1 MALTLL
7 RKHQKYTGNGVI
19 CIISSFTV
27 IWQPIS
33 ICKIPQHCNLE
44 LFEFSRALICIFIFV
59 GVRSGVDRPEKLMV
73 IKRFFGFSD
82 YLNDFN
88 LNSGW
93 ISWGKE
99 NF

>member
-1 MALTLL
+1 M
-7 RKHQKYTGNGVI
+7 
-19 CIISSFTV
+19 
-27 IWQPIS
+27 
-33 ICKIPQHCNLE
+33 
-44 LFEFSRALICIFIFV
+44 

>member
-1 MALTLL
+1 M
-7 RKHQKYTGNGVI
+7 
-19 CIISSFTV
+19 
-27 IWQPIS
+27 
-33 ICKIPQHCNLE
+33 
-44 LFEFSRALICIFIFV
+44 

-88 LNSGW
+88 FNSGW
-93 ISWGKE
+93 ISWGKD